1 MPDVQKPRPFAC
13 IYALAFEIIC
23 GMYVAIVSVLAFL
36 CMCLQARLEK
46 HRPGKVRWNLMM
58 MGVLLILIILVTA
71 MASAH

>member
-1 MPDVQKPRPFAC
+1 
-13 IYALAFEIIC
+13 
-23 GMYVAIVSVLAFL
+23 MYVAIVSVLAIL

-46 HRPGKVRWNLMM
+46 HQPGKVRWNLMM